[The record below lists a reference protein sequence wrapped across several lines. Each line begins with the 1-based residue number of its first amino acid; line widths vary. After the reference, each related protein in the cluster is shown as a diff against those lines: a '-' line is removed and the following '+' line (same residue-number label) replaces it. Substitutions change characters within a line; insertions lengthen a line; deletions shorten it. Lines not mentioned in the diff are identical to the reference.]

1 MEFNIQRYNSHTM
14 KRCAILVIGFLA
26 CSGGMSDDA
35 MIKKVQANLTERQK
49 EIVSGGKAFITYVA
63 QVEGKIKDPKMLTKL
78 INAASSGNLAYM
90 PELAKPDTSGWR
102 VERKGDSIF
111 VVFYARAVNVPTKK
125 VYEASW
131 KWSIDKTGK
140 WIRFK
145 GVLPEIKEIK
155 E

>member
-1 MEFNIQRYNSHTM
+1 M
-14 KRCAILVIGFLA
+14 KRYAILLIGFLA
-26 CSGGMSDDA
+26 CSGGMSDEA
-35 MIKKVQANLTERQK
+35 MIKKVQANLTEKQK
-49 EIVSGGKAFITYVA
+49 EIISGGKAFITYIA
-63 QVEGKIKDPKMLTKL
+63 QVEGKIKDPKTLTKL
-78 INAASSGNLAYM
+78 MDAASSGNLAYI

-102 VERKGDSIF
+102 VEREGDSIF

-140 WIRFK
+140 WVKFK
-145 GVLPEIKEIK
+145 GAIPEIREIT

>member
-1 MEFNIQRYNSHTM
+1 M
-14 KRCAILVIGFLA
+14 KRYAILLIGFLA

-35 MIKKVQANLTERQK
+35 MIKKVQANLTEKQK
-49 EIVSGGKAFITYVA
+49 EIISGGKAFITYIA
-63 QVEGKIKDPKMLTKL
+63 QVEGKIKDPKTLTKL
-78 INAASSGNLAYM
+78 MDAASSGNLAYI

-102 VERKGDSIF
+102 VEREGDSIF

-140 WIRFK
+140 WVKFK
-145 GVLPEIKEIK
+145 GTIPEIREIT